1 MKKSVELRQQ
11 LGAVLDSWKLAIE
24 ARDAEADA
32 TKRAAKNTDVVN
44 LQKRHE
50 DLKAEI
56 ASAEAFEAA
65 EAEAAGR
72 RSDNTPQAR
81 ENKTPEEKFAQRFS
95 MIRAIRNVSE
105 NKNLEG
111 AELEAY
117 QEATKE
123 ARAAQ
128 VSASGVIR
136 VPSFLMRMDQL
147 KGMEQRADLSVG
159 TDTAGGYTVPTNIGE
174 LVPILQPKLVTRSL
188 GAQFLT
194 GLQGNLTLPRNNSDV
209 SFAWEG
215 ENTDADQTDVA
226 FDTVALTPKRLAAF
240 TVIGKQLL
248 FQSSIDVENL
258 VRSRMNFGVQKA
270 IDSAAINGSGSSNQ
284 PTGLLNI
291 SGVNS
296 VALGTDGAVPTWA
309 NIIKLETE
317 VAVDD
322 ADMGRLAYLTTPAIR
337 GLLKGVEKA
346 SNTAQFVWTDDRVGD
361 SRMGQL
367 NGLNAFTSTLVPS
380 TLSKGASTGVCH
392 AIIFGNWEEM
402 VIGQWAGLDITL
414 DTITLAGK
422 AQVKLIV
429 NSWWDIAFKHAASFA
444 IIKDAK
450 LS

>member
-105 NKNLEG
+105 NKNLDG

-174 LVPILQPKLVTRSL
+174 LVPILQPKLVTQAL
-188 GAQFLT
+188 GATVLT
-194 GLQGNLTLPRNNSDV
+194 GLNGNITLPRNNSDV
-209 SFAWEG
+209 AYAWEG
-215 ENTDADQTDVA
+215 ENTDADQTDVG
-226 FDTVALTPKRLAAF
+226 FDTISLSPKRIAAF
-240 TVIGKQLL
+240 TVIGKQLM
-248 FQSSIDVENL
+248 FQSSIDVENF
-258 VRSRMNFGVQKA
+258 VRNRMNFGLKKA
-270 IDSAAINGSGSSNQ
+270 IDTAAINGSGASNQ
-284 PTGLLNI
+284 PTGLLNTVGI
-291 SGVNS
+291 GSL
-296 VALGTDGAVPTWA
+296 ALGANGAIPNWGNVVS
-309 NIIKLETE
+309 LETLI
-317 VAVDD
+317 ATAD
-322 ADMGRLAYLTTPAIR
+322 ADMGKLGYLTTPGIR
-337 GLLKGVEKA
+337 GLFKTLEKA
-346 SNTAQFVWTDDRVGD
+346 ANTAQFVWTDERVGD

-380 TLSKGASTGVCH
+380 TLTKGTSTNICH
-392 AIIFGNWEEM
+392 AILFGNWEEL
-402 VIGQWAGLDITL
+402 VIGNWAGLDITL

-422 AQVKLIV
+422 AQVKLVI
-429 NSWWDIAFKHAASFA
+429 NSWWDIAVKHAASFSA
-444 IIKDAK
+444 IKDAK